1 MIGNRDLLVD
11 DYLAILRRRL
21 KVIVLPAL
29 LAPLAGLLISYGVPP
44 QYLSQSLVLVEGQ
57 KVPEGY
63 VKPVVKED
71 VAERILMLQQQVLSR
86 ARLQAL
92 IERLGLPEKS
102 SLDDSIDEIQ
112 QSVSIGSLSP
122 SEIAPLK
129 RTLGGKGGAPGFYV
143 TAKANNPR
151 AAEQLCAAITSML
164 LDENLKAREQVAEST
179 TDFLVV
185 QLEEAKRN
193 LDDLDAKLAAF
204 KQQHLGE
211 LPDDEQRNL
220 QILAGLN
227 SQFEANSQA
236 IARAQQDKS
245 YTESLL
251 AQQRASWKS
260 LQNESSPAT
269 LEQQLAQLQSQLLT
283 LQGRYTDDHPD
294 VVKAKSDNAQIK
306 RELQDMNSRTGKNAE
321 VAKKADNREPPEL
334 QQMRLQIRR
343 YDDAIAHAT
352 REQEQLQ
359 REIRLSQNRL
369 TSSPM
374 VEEQYKRLTRD
385 YETGQKRYEDLL
397 AKKNESKMQGDLE
410 RGQQGEQMHLLNPA
424 SLPDKPTSP
433 NRLMFAAG
441 GLAAGLGLG
450 LGLALL
456 LELKDRSI
464 RTEDDLAAI
473 VDLPILVSLPWI
485 GNGDQKGRKKS
496 LRGPNETPDTR
507 IGAKL

>member
-1 MIGNRDLLVD
+1 MIGNRDLSVE

-21 KVIVLPAL
+21 KVIVFPLL

-57 KVPEGY
+57 KVAEGY

-71 VAERILMLQQQVLSR
+71 VSERILVLQQQVLSR

-92 IERLGLPEKS
+92 IERLGLPKKS

-112 QSVSIGSLSP
+112 QNVSIGSLSA

-129 RTLGGKGGAPGFYV
+129 RTFGGKGGAPGFYV
-143 TAKANNPR
+143 SARANNPHS
-151 AAEQLCAAITSML
+151 AEQLCAAITSML

-179 TDFLVV
+179 TDFLSV

-211 LPDDEQRNL
+211 LPDNEQRNL
-220 QILAGLN
+220 QLLAGLN

-236 IARAQQDKS
+236 VNRAQQDKS

-260 LQNESSPAT
+260 LQNASNPAT
-269 LEQQLAQLQSQLLT
+269 LEQQLAQLQSQLVT
-283 LQGRYTDDHPD
+283 LQGRYTADHPD
-294 VVKAKSDNAQIK
+294 VVKAKSDIAQIK
-306 RELQDMNSRTGKNAE
+306 HELQEMNSSSEKNAE
-321 VAKKADNREPPEL
+321 PAEKTNVREPPEL
-334 QQMRLQIRR
+334 QQLRLQIRR
-343 YDDAIAHAT
+343 YDDAIARAT
-352 REQEQLQ
+352 REQEQVQ
-359 REIRLSQNRL
+359 KEIRLSQSRL
-369 TSSPM
+369 SLSPV
-374 VEEQYKRLTRD
+374 VEEQYKILTRD
-385 YETGQKRYEDLL
+385 YETGQKRYGDLL

-410 RGQQGEQMHLLNPA
+410 RGQQGEQMRLLNPA

-433 NRLMFAAG
+433 NRLMFAGG

-450 LGLALL
+450 FGLALL
-456 LELKDRSI
+456 LELKDKSI
-464 RTEDDLAAI
+464 RTEEDLAAI
-473 VDLPILVSLPWI
+473 VDLPILVSLPWVSK
-485 GNGDQKGRKKS
+485 GDQNNRNKS
-496 LRGPNETPDTR
+496 PSGPIEISDTR